1 MLLFLRS
8 ISDVVVVVV
17 VVTFRP
23 VVEFVS
29 DVGKYPFF
37 RLFVVPPPSS
47 NDSSVKS
54 VFVNRGAVTLSR
66 EFRFSNAVLPST
78 LLLLLPFLVLPLLAA
93 AAVVTVD
100 DDTDLEGGGATIPPT

>member
-93 AAVVTVD
+93 AVVTVD

>member
-8 ISDVVVVVV
+8 IADVV

-23 VVEFVS
+23 VVDFVS

-37 RLFVVPPPSS
+37 RLFVVVVPLLPSS
-47 NDSSVKS
+47 NDSNVKS

-78 LLLLLPFLVLPLLAA
+78 TLLLLLPFPLLPLIAA
-93 AAVVTVD
+93 AAVVTTVA
-100 DDTDLEGGGATIPPT
+100 TDLEGGGATIPPT